1 MDVGTTLAILLAA
14 VVALGYV
21 AAIAYA
27 IVQVVRT
34 RVLSEIEKVVWIA
47 AILFAPLLGSVVW
60 YAAGPH
66 PFGLRLTRSYR

>member
-1 MDVGTTLAILLAA
+1 MNVGTTLAILLAA
-14 VVALGYV
+14 AAVFGYV

-34 RVLSEIEKVVWIA
+34 QVLSEIEKVVWVVV
-47 AILFAPLLGSVVW
+47 ILFAPLIGSIVW
-60 YAAGPH
+60 YAAGSH